1 MTPDP
6 HAPPPA
12 AVSPPSGVWRWLSF
26 RGYMVASTTLIGA
39 LALAAFTK
47 ASDHVRFKE
56 IDVERINIVEPN
68 GMLRMTISD
77 AARSPGWVFHGK
89 TYPGRPKSAGMIFF
103 NDEGEEDGGIG
114 YGGRK
119 VNGQIEAGGSLAFDR
134 YDQDEAVT
142 LQYEEQ
148 HGRRQQGLMVT
159 DRADLPIVELLTR
172 RDSIM
177 KMPAGPARDTA
188 LRLLAA
194 NNGQPLAARRL
205 FAGRDP
211 SRSAVVSLGDPM
223 GRPRLRLV
231 VDSTGTASI
240 QFLDTL
246 GQVTRTISAADAAQG
261 GPR

>member
-1 MTPDP
+1 MTPDL
-6 HAPPPA
+6 
-12 AVSPPSGVWRWLSF
+12 PPSAPSPRRPSRARRWLSF
-26 RGYMVASTTLIGA
+26 RTYAVTSTTLIGA
-39 LALAAFTK
+39 LALAAFAK

-56 IDVERINIVEPN
+56 IDVERINVVEPD
-68 GMLRMTISD
+68 GTLRLTISD

-89 TYPGRPKSAGMIFF
+89 PYPGRPKSAGMIFF

-114 YGGRK
+114 FGGRK
-119 VNGQIEAGGSLAFDR
+119 VNGQIEAGGSIAFDR

-142 LQYEEQ
+142 LQYEEAR
-148 HGRRQQGLMVT
+148 GRRQQGLLVT
-159 DRADLPIVELLTR
+159 DRADLPLVDLLAR

-177 KMPAGPARDTA
+177 KMPAGPARDTV
-188 LRLLAA
+188 LRAFA
-194 NNGQPLAARRL
+194 ENDGQPLAARRL

-231 VDSTGTASI
+231 VDSIGTASI

-246 GQVTRTISAADAAQG
+246 GQVTRTISALDANGRSSQ
-261 GPR
+261 